1 MRAVPSTRTGTSTTG
16 CTERAAESAA
26 PEELL
31 DTEQRPQVFALL
43 ERTEPDTGE
52 LELFAWGVEV
62 GGSANVF
69 RSDGHV
75 LAHCGSAADA
85 QHMFALIRDV
95 VLAWPKET
103 NRIE

>member
-1 MRAVPSTRTGTSTTG
+1 MLSGS
-16 CTERAAESAA
+16 AESKMVSLWETAA
-26 PEELL
+26 GTVETVSL
-31 DTEQRPQVFALL
+31 EQRPQVFALL
-43 ERTEPDTGE
+43 ERTGPDTGE

-95 VLAWPKET
+95 VLAWPEET